1 MGIFESKKSKSNS
14 IFVTVYYLVH
24 VVVRQS
30 NIKKTTDNIPDL
42 SFNIFKL
49 LEEKTFTGSYC
60 IQIIEQS
67 VKIISKT
74 HKFKLVLRE
83 VIAIPFYALRSFSVN
98 EEFKMISTIFK
109 SGLEISA

>member
-1 MGIFESKKSKSNS
+1 MHQSVI
-14 IFVTVYYLVH
+14 

-49 LEEKTFTGSYC
+49 LEEKTFTGSYY

-67 VKIISKT
+67 VKLISKI
-74 HKFKLVLRE
+74 HELKLVLRE
-83 VIAIPFYALRSFSVN
+83 VIAIDFYALHSFSIN
-98 EEFKMISTIFK
+98 EEFKMISTICK